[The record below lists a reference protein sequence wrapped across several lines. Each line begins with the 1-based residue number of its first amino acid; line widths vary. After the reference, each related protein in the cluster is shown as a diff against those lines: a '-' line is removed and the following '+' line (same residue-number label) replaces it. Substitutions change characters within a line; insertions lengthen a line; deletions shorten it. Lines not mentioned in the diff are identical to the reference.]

1 MLVLVPDY
9 RNNTRHAGWQIL
21 LAVLFLHAGLYL
33 LWPLLKTG
41 LNEEKISAGSLIFL
55 DLPIVAKP
63 SVQEPDKKEAQ
74 RTAQPRSVSAP
85 PANDHPR
92 TATEN
97 TPEPVSP
104 DIGVAPEPQA
114 HPQPNSQ
121 PNFQSNASINRDVG
135 EVFKGL
141 KKDFQER
148 ERFASKANV
157 DPIAKMG
164 ERIALSGTVNRVGVK
179 HEVHILGDGRPVS
192 KVITPFGTYCI
203 LHRKPGE
210 IIGNELA
217 TVPVTCGNL

>member
-9 RNNTRHAGWQIL
+9 RNNTMHAGWQIL
-21 LAVLFLHAGLYL
+21 LAVCFLHAGLYL

-41 LNEEKISAGSLIFL
+41 LNEEKISAGRLIFL
-55 DLPIVAKP
+55 DLPTVAKP
-63 SVQEPDKKEAQ
+63 AVQEPDKKEAQ
-74 RTAQPRSVSAP
+74 RTTSPRPVFTPSV
-85 PANDHPR
+85 NDRPR
-92 TATEN
+92 TVTEN

-104 DIGVAPEPQA
+104 DTGVAAEPQS
-114 HPQPNSQ
+114 HPQPNFQ
-121 PNFQSNASINRDVG
+121 PNSQSATGINRDVG
-135 EVFKGL
+135 EIFKGL

-148 ERFASKANV
+148 ERFASKANL

>member
-1 MLVLVPDY
+1 MLLLVPDY
-9 RNNTRHAGWQIL
+9 RNNTRLAGWQIL
-21 LAVLFLHAGLYL
+21 LAVCFLHAGLYL

-55 DLPIVAKP
+55 DLPTVTKP

-74 RTAQPRSVSAP
+74 RTAQPRSVFAP
-85 PANDHPR
+85 PANDLPR
-92 TATEN
+92 TATESS
-97 TPEPVSP
+97 PEAVSP
-104 DIGVAPEPQA
+104 DIGVAAEPQV
-114 HPQPNSQ
+114 HSQ
-121 PNFQSNASINRDVG
+121 PNFQQNSPAPGINRDVG
-135 EVFKGL
+135 EIFKGL

-148 ERFASKANV
+148 ERFASKASA

-164 ERIALSGTVNRVGVK
+164 ERIALAGTVNRVGVK